1 MKKKYYGIAFLAFI
15 ALLVLM
21 YGGSLLVSLGA
32 FIGGVILAGERGM
45 ELIYN
50 LLIDNPNFFSIL
62 VYAIPMALI
71 LPWYYLAF
79 VEKRGVAQTL
89 RAHTRRLT
97 PVCFLWVVLLTL
109 AAQHATSLIM
119 AAIDF
124 LAPSVMNDYV
134 ELVES
139 SGMSNYSVLW
149 VISTLILPPLLEE
162 VVFRGLILQYLGKAG
177 TRFFVANLIQAVFF
191 GVYHMNLTQG
201 IYAFFL
207 GLLLGYLAYRYDSI
221 LVPMVMHFFYNLFG
235 TVLVDLETKFLPEF
249 VHGILVL
256 VSVPLLAV
264 ILTAI
269 HFRFGEKK
277 TVVRGGE
284 HTA

>member
-124 LAPSVMNDYV
+124 LAPSVMN
-134 ELVES
+134 
-139 SGMSNYSVLW
+139 GMSNYSVLW

-191 GVYHMNLTQG
+191 GVYHMNLTRESMRFSSG
-201 IYAFFL
+201 CCWDIWHTDMIVSLCPWLCTFSITC
-207 GLLLGYLAYRYDSI
+207 LALYW
-221 LVPMVMHFFYNLFG
+221 
-235 TVLVDLETKFLPEF
+235 
-249 VHGILVL
+249 
-256 VSVPLLAV
+256 
-264 ILTAI
+264 
-269 HFRFGEKK
+269 
-277 TVVRGGE
+277 
-284 HTA
+284 